1 MKLGRSR
8 SKSVVIL
15 LILVISPTPAY
26 AYLDPGTGSLIVQMI
41 IAGVATSLFVIRTKW
56 AQIKAMFV
64 GRVADADDPAAEN
77 SQDSRDD

>member
-8 SKSVVIL
+8 SKTVVFL

-41 IAGVATSLFVIRTKW
+41 IAGVATCLFVIRTKW
-56 AQIKAMFV
+56 AQIKAMVISMRF
-64 GRVADADDPAAEN
+64 D
-77 SQDSRDD
+77 Q